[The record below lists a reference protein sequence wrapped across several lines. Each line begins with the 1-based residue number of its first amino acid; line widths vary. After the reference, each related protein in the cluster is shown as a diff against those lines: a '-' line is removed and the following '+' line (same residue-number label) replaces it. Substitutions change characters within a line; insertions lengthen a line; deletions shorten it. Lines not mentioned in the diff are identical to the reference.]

1 MTPRHRILTLAV
13 ASLGAAI
20 YLSAQ
25 SEIGAET
32 GVELRPSDTT
42 KRVEVATVEAASDVR
57 QLRFSGVTRA
67 QRRARLAFPFGGRV
81 IDRPVEVGDRVRQG
95 QTLARLDRRELENA
109 VATARGT
116 VAELGARRA
125 QAERDRQRTARL
137 VSAKAATGEELE
149 QVRSGVEALE
159 AAEQAAQA
167 RLREAERLLDE
178 ATLEAPFSGTVT
190 EVLRQPGEMALAGTP
205 VVVLSGDGALEL
217 EVEVPESVVGHLREG
232 DGAQVMLPVLGR
244 RAVEGRVVSV
254 GRATLGTGSLF
265 PVRVTLDEG
274 TDSANPLV
282 AGATAELV
290 LELSSEGALAV
301 PVEAVV
307 NPGGHRPVIFRVVDR
322 GQGSR
327 VQKIEVEVGNLLG
340 DEVVIHGPLSV
351 GDRVV
356 VGGQRG
362 LLDGEA
368 VEVLR

>member
-1 MTPRHRILTLAV
+1 MKPKTRILLLAA

-20 YLSAQ
+20 YLSAE
-25 SEIGAET
+25 SETDPEYQAT
-32 GVELRPSDTT
+32 VTT
-42 KRVEVATVEAASDVR
+42 KRVEVATVEAAADSR

-67 QRRARLAFPFGGRV
+67 QRRARLAFPMGGRM

-95 QTLARLDRRELENA
+95 QVLARLDPREIQNA

-116 VAELGARRA
+116 VAELRARRT
-125 QAERDRQRTARL
+125 QAERDRDRTNRL
-137 VSAKAATGEELE
+137 VDAKAATGEELE
-149 QVRSGVEALE
+149 KVRSGVEALE
-159 AAEQAAQA
+159 AAEQAADA
-167 RLREAERLLDE
+167 RLRETERLLGE
-178 ATLEAPFSGTVT
+178 TTLEAPFAGTVT
-190 EVLRQPGEMALAGTP
+190 EVLREPGEMALPGST

-232 DGAQVMLPVLGR
+232 DSATVILPVLGHHS
-244 RAVEGRVVSV
+244 VDGRVVSV
-254 GRATLGTGSLF
+254 GRAARGMGSLF
-265 PVRVTLDEG
+265 PVRVTLEA
-274 TDSANPLV
+274 DSETTGDML

-307 NPGGHRPVIFRVVDR
+307 NPGGHRPVVFRVLED
-322 GQGSR
+322 GNGSR
-327 VQKIEVEVGNLLG
+327 VEKIEVEIGNLLG
-340 DEVVIHGPLSV
+340 DQVVVHGPLTV